1 MWFSRW
7 IQGSLVFAV
16 IGCGSAQP
24 EPSEPVKSLAQ
35 VQAERLARSQGFD
48 LREVALVP
56 VPEGTGE
63 RHELHFQGVPIWG
76 LEAKTVEGATRL
88 TGVRFAP
95 EERAATKPGISQ
107 SHAEAAALA
116 ELKDPSVSVEGTRLM
131 LLPREERRL
140 RPDAPPARTPNAEHF
155 ERVVTGLT
163 LIYRVTLVKGEER
176 WVAQVDARSGRVL
189 QVAPLAVDLQ
199 LRGTYRNATGYGYYS
214 GTQNLTVSYNL
225 LDAQYTLAD
234 RRGNAYFPVHYME
247 GVPSTND
254 AYTSED
260 ASFGDGRLFGLKSE
274 SDSVNGETA
283 AVDAYYAVNMTW
295 TFFEHIL
302 GRNGPTGGRPVGV
315 RLHFQKANAWYDPHL
330 SRPTVTIGY
339 HAFPTPSS
347 LLTPLATTD
356 IVAHELSHDFF
367 MREVAGDPATF
378 PLGRTELRGMNEGAA
393 DIFAFMTE
401 LTRDALRAG
410 RPLSALDT
418 QPLRPS
424 NLTLGEETGSISR
437 SLLEPTFEEWF
448 DGIGGEEEHGA
459 GGPLSRMFMLLA
471 YGCSPV
477 VDPNTLGP
485 WDCHLVPEGF
495 AGIGPT
501 LASRIWAN
509 AVVLLPMGADY
520 LQARQ
525 AALDA
530 AVTTAVDDDG
540 HALRTV
546 ALAFA
551 AINVGAKPETNPP
564 RTTLSCQQVGP
575 DLECTGTVSDA
586 ENPGRF
592 LRAPQLVVDGG
603 AQVITLPGWQFTQR
617 IPGATLSYGNHTVQL
632 KAWDVWLNVATQTVT
647 AFVDHAGP
655 QASVTRSGLPK
666 KPLLTVTATDP
677 SGVAMVEFLEGTQL
691 LDTLFA
697 PPYDKSFDT
706 STWTDGTHNLVIK
719 VYDSFFN
726 VTVLNHSLMTDN
738 TPPAVTMTVGTGDPP
753 FSITATVS
761 DASTLTR
768 VDFKVDPLVF
778 ATHTHSATS
787 YQAVYTPTD
796 GLAHNLTV
804 EVTDSFGNKGVAAQ
818 AAPRDLKAPTVTFS
832 SSQLGAA
839 VRLNVGVSD
848 TCGIEYPYGL
858 YVDGILVGT
867 ATTPLYVLDFGAAL
881 AAGAHAFHAIVR
893 DRCGN
898 AANFQTVFTK
908 YYTPPVITGIVRDDT
923 QPKTPKFTVQ
933 CTDTEGVHHVELE
946 EHGVVVQSDSTAPYE
961 FVVDTTTRT
970 DGDYSLLFRCTDIY
984 GVSGTPVT
992 RTVTADNTG
1001 PGMQGITVFGSGR
1014 SYFMSPGIV
1023 GDPRGVE
1030 SVSLSGGLIP
1040 GFFITQTVAP
1050 YGFQWNIPGTLLIQS
1065 DMPFTVVATDKWGN
1079 KSSLGSWCYV
1089 NTASTQNAYL
1099 VCH

>member
-1 MWFSRW
+1 MWLRRCM
-7 IQGSLVFAV
+7 QGSLVFAV
-16 IGCGSAQP
+16 IGCGSTQQEPP
-24 EPSEPVKSLAQ
+24 EKSPAQ
-35 VQAERLARSQGFD
+35 VQAEQLARSQGFD
-48 LREVALVP
+48 LREVALMP
-56 VPEGTGE
+56 AQEGAGE

-76 LEAKTVEGATRL
+76 LEAKTVGGVTRL
-88 TGVRFAP
+88 TGVHFAP
-95 EERAATKPGISQ
+95 AERAETKPGVSQ
-107 SHAEAAALA
+107 AQAEAAALA
-116 ELKDPSVSVEGTRLM
+116 QLKAPSASVEGTRLM
-131 LLPREERRL
+131 FLPREERRL
-140 RPDAPPARTPNAEHF
+140 RPDAPPAEKPNAEHY

-163 LIYRVTLVKGEER
+163 LIYRVMLISGEER

-189 QVAPLAVDLQ
+189 RVDPLAVDLQ
-199 LRGTYRNATGYGYYS
+199 IRGAYRNATGYGHYS
-214 GTQNLTVSYNL
+214 GTQTLTVYYDQLNAL
-225 LDAQYTLAD
+225 YTLAD
-234 RRGNAYFPVHYME
+234 RRGNAYFPVHYRE
-247 GVPSTND
+247 GVPSTD
-254 AYTSED
+254 DPYTSTD
-260 ASFGDGRLFGLKSE
+260 ASFGDGRLFGQKTE

-283 AVDAYYAVNMTW
+283 AVDAYHAVNMTW

-302 GRNGPTGGRPVGV
+302 GRNGPTGGRPVMV
-315 RLHFQKANAWYDPHL
+315 RLHFQKENAWYDPHL

-339 HAFPTPSS
+339 DVFPTRAT
-347 LLTPLATTD
+347 LLIPMATTD

-367 MREVAGDPATF
+367 MREVAGDPTTF
-378 PLGRTELRGMNEGAA
+378 PLGRSELRGMNEGAA

-410 RPLSALDT
+410 RPLSALDA

-424 NLTLGEETGSISR
+424 NLTMGEEMGLFSR
-437 SLLEPTFEEWF
+437 SLLEPTYEEWF
-448 DGIGGEEEHGA
+448 DGIGGEEEHRA
-459 GGPLSRMFMLLA
+459 GGPLGRMFMLLA

-485 WDCHLVPEGF
+485 WDCSLVPEGF
-495 AGIGPT
+495 TGLGPT

-530 AVTTAVDDDG
+530 AATTAVGDDG
-540 HALRTV
+540 HVLRTV

-551 AINVGAKPETNPP
+551 AINVGSRPDTHPP

-586 ENPGRF
+586 EDPGTF

-617 IPGATLSYGNHTVQL
+617 IPGATLSHGNHTVQL
-632 KAWDVWLNVATQTVT
+632 KAWDVWLNEATQTVT

-655 QASVTRSGLPK
+655 QASVTRSGPPK

-677 SGVAMVEFLEGTQL
+677 SSVAMVEFHEGTQL
-691 LDTLFA
+691 LDTLFT
-697 PPYDKSFDT
+697 PPYDKAFDT
-706 STWTDGTHNLVIK
+706 SAWTDGTHNLVIK
-719 VYDSFFN
+719 VYDGFFN
-726 VTVLNHSLMTDN
+726 VTVLNHALKADN

-753 FSITATVS
+753 FSITAAVS

-832 SSQLGAA
+832 SSQLAEA

-881 AAGAHAFHAIVR
+881 AAGPHAFHAIVR

-898 AANFQTVFTK
+898 TANFQTVFTK

-923 QPKTPKFTVQ
+923 QPKKPKFTVQ
-933 CTDTEGVHHVELE
+933 CTDTEGVHHVELRE
-946 EHGVVVQSDSTAPYE
+946 NGVVVQSDSTAPYE
-961 FVVDTTTRT
+961 FVVDTTPRT
-970 DGDYSLLFRCTDIY
+970 DGNYSLLFHCTDIY
-984 GVSGTPVT
+984 GVSSTPVT

-1001 PGMQGITVFGSGR
+1001 PSIEGITVFGSGR
-1014 SYFMSPGIV
+1014 SYFVSPGTV
-1023 GDPRGVE
+1023 SDPRGVQ
-1030 SVSLSGGLIP
+1030 SVKILGGTIP
-1040 GFFITQTVAP
+1040 NFSVTQTVAP
-1050 YGFQWNIPGTLLIQS
+1050 YGYTWVIPGTVPIQFE
-1065 DMPFTVVATDKWGN
+1065 MPFTIVAKDKWGN
-1079 KSSLGSWCYV
+1079 ESSLVDWCDV
-1089 NTASTQNAYL
+1089 DTNSTQNAYL